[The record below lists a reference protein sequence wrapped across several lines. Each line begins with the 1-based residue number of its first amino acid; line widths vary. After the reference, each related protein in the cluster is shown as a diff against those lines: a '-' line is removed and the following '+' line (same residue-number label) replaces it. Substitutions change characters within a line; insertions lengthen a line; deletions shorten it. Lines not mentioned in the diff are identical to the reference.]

1 MRGQI
6 RQRAHIV
13 AMSPR
18 ADPPA
23 SRTRN
28 DSPRYLYFYCEE
40 IRLGDDTCQTQFG
53 CIRQKNRTVTHS
65 ENNTSQMI
73 TNCPSFTKSAQE
85 PIITLR
91 RQRMASRAH
100 QCCTTHAANYI

>member
-85 PIITLR
+85 PNL
-91 RQRMASRAH
+91 QAH
-100 QCCTTHAANYI
+100 KAAGIRELIEAAGCRVRYLP

>member
-85 PIITLR
+85 PENVPFSSKV
-91 RQRMASRAH
+91 RMSPLWLLFASA
-100 QCCTTHAANYI
+100 C

>member
-13 AMSPR
+13 AMSPQ

-40 IRLGDDTCQTQFG
+40 IRLGDDTSQTQFG
-53 CIRQKNRTVTHS
+53 CIRHKTRTVTHS

-73 TNCPSFTKSAQE
+73 YQLP
-85 PIITLR
+85 LV
-91 RQRMASRAH
+91 H
-100 QCCTTHAANYI
+100 QKCVRTHLDVLTTWQTRPALHLS